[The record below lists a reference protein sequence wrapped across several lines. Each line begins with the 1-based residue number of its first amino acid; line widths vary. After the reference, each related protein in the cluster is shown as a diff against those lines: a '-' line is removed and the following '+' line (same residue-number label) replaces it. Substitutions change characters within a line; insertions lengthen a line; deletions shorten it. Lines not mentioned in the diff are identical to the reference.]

1 MPRNAKVS
9 VVIQQPT
16 SYYVVSLPFFL
27 QSLVKANQEEYE
39 VLLI

>member
-16 SYYVVSLPFFL
+16 SYYVVL